1 MISFV
6 ILVLIVTSVILYKL
20 YTFYDVKEEKN
31 KNFYK
36 ANEKFDELKIVEET
50 EEINLKSAN
59 RKVKINNLK
68 TKTQEKENGINE

>member
-6 ILVLIVTSVILYKL
+6 ILVLIVTLVILYKL
-20 YTFYDVKEEKN
+20 YAFYDIKEEKN
-31 KNFYK
+31 KNIYE

>member
-20 YTFYDVKEEKN
+20 YAFYDIKEEKN
-31 KNFYK
+31 KNIYE

-50 EEINLKSAN
+50 EEINLKSEN